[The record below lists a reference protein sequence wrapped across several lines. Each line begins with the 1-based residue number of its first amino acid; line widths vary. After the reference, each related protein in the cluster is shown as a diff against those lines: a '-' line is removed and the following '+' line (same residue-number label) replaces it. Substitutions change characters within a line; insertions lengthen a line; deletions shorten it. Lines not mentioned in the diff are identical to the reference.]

1 MESEKYLEI
10 IEAAQASG
18 KVRRGVNEVTK
29 VLERGQAKLV
39 VAASDVSP
47 KEIIMH
53 LPIIAKEKGV
63 LYGEVASREELGA
76 ASGLP
81 RATTA
86 VAVIDAGTAKDVLK
100 ALAKET
106 EAAAKA
112 AATPA
117 KEEAKEEAPVAEEK
131 AEEKAEE
138 PAKEAAPEAEK
149 ATEEKKEE

>member
-1 MESEKYLEI
+1 MDSEKYLEI

-76 ASGLP
+76 ASGLA

-100 ALAKET
+100 ALSKET
-106 EAAAKA
+106 EAAAK
-112 AATPA
+112 
-117 KEEAKEEAPVAEEK
+117 KSEAPA

-138 PAKEAAPEAEK
+138 PAKEE
-149 ATEEKKEE
+149 ATEENKEE